1 MDKPGS
7 GHPEPSEGLI
17 IESPGLLSR
26 PQRIVEIIV
35 TLIVW
40 IAILYLWQPL
50 VRLLWWLVQS
60 GLTDNNMSLPDEHI
74 RLLQIF
80 QNFLLPLLAILI
92 VYLGWAKVNQ
102 WRFRGREQRAS
113 RTPIDAAS
121 VSQHYKV
128 DPEKL
133 RMWRRLRQMVIEL
146 SDTGYVTSV
155 HRGSLARYRGVKK

>member
-1 MDKPGS
+1 MRFYS
-7 GHPEPSEGLI
+7 
-17 IESPGLLSR
+17 
-26 PQRIVEIIV
+26 
-35 TLIVW
+35 
-40 IAILYLWQPL
+40 
-50 VRLLWWLVQS
+50 
-60 GLTDNNMSLPDEHI
+60 N
-74 RLLQIF
+74 LQM
-80 QNFLLPLLAILI
+80 LLLAILI

-133 RMWRRLRQMVIEL
+133 RMWRRLRQMVVEL